1 MTRFVL
7 LMGVV
12 VSACASTSPAGP
24 RGEVADE
31 LSGRTGLHDIVVDT
45 GDAEAQQDVQRR
57 VEALLSQPLTVEAAT
72 RIAVL
77 NNRRLAATF
86 EALGVAQADLVQAGL
101 LQNPTLGGDVVISTR
116 GNGLGG
122 GIGLSQSLLSAF
134 LIPAKKRLASTQ
146 LQRAI
151 VRVADDTLMLLRD
164 VKIAYAGMQAAVAAY
179 GLQRTLV
186 QGAEVADELA
196 ARIFE
201 AGNLSELDR
210 QLFAS
215 DLDHA
220 RLALADAALQQSVAR
235 EALNRELGLW
245 GPQLGWRLAT
255 VLQDPPTEESDL
267 ARLEQLGIEQ
277 RLDLSAA
284 RFEVESM
291 DYALQLRRRGLIP
304 AIEVGAEARNEVGN
318 DAGHEWV
325 VGPSLS
331 IELPIFDPGHAD
343 IARLGAQLRMAQHSM
358 QQLAVDARSQI
369 REGRVALQ
377 TARAKAAYVR
387 ETVLPRRMVVGTR
400 AMERYNAMLI
410 GAFELLEIRQGQVEA
425 QHELLEARRAY
436 WVARAELEWA
446 VGGRL
451 PEPASRP

>member
-1 MTRFVL
+1 MTRHVL
-7 LMGVV
+7 MMAAL

-24 RGEVADE
+24 RGELADE
-31 LSGRTGLHDIVVDT
+31 LSARTGLDDVVVDRN
-45 GDAEAQQDVQRR
+45 DAEALQDVQRR
-57 VEALLSQPLTVEAAT
+57 VEELLSKPLTVEAAT
-72 RIAVL
+72 RIAAL
-77 NNRRLAATF
+77 NNRGLAATF
-86 EALGVAQADLVQAGL
+86 EGLGVAQADLVQAGL

-122 GIGLSQSLLSAF
+122 GLGLSQSLLSAF

-151 VRVADDTLMLLRD
+151 VRVADETLTLLRD
-164 VKIAYAGMQAAVAAY
+164 VKVAYAGMQAAVAQY

-220 RLALADAALQQSVAR
+220 RLALADAALQQSMGR

-255 VLQDPPTEESDL
+255 TLQDPPDEESDL

-304 AIEVGAEARNEVGN
+304 AIEVGVEARNEVGN

-331 IELPIFDPGHAD
+331 IEIPIFDPGHAD

-369 REGRVALQ
+369 RERRVALL
-377 TARAKAAYVR
+377 TARAKSGVRTRDRVAAAH
-387 ETVLPRRMVVGTR
+387 GGG
-400 AMERYNAMLI
+400 
-410 GAFELLEIRQGQVEA
+410 GARDGALQRDVDRCL
-425 QHELLEARRAY
+425 
-436 WVARAELEWA
+436 
-446 VGGRL
+446 
-451 PEPASRP
+451 